1 MDVQTPEVRM
11 THVQIRKLL
20 FISLM
25 VSLNSCSTPVCSTGS
40 LQSPALNSP
49 LDFSVVGSLNPE
61 LSWNY
66 PDPGCHPQGYRID
79 LSLDRDFADTSLSG
93 GTGNPSTSWLPGSSL
108 QPGKEYFWKV
118 AAINDYTLG
127 PASSYRRFYT
137 GPYCDPAALAA
148 PNLIWPADG
157 ETVNTIMP
165 GLHWANG
172 NEGCLPQGYGIHL
185 SKDPSFADTSLNGGT
200 GNPSQYW
207 YPGDD
212 LEDCT
217 TYYWHVFSGIDT
229 TFGPES
235 ATRSFRTDASGTC
248 APAGTGSIAGL
259 VWHDLC
265 AVPDGPVSEPPPG
278 CIDLGGGEGLGAN
291 GTLDP
296 GEPGISGVSVRL
308 GQGVCMSGTILQTYL
323 TGADGRF
330 LFDNLPVGEYC
341 VYVDALD
348 PVNDLLIPGNWT
360 HPMRWVN
367 PTRQAV
373 ILGDGEHRTGLDFGW
388 DYQFLPMPPTPTPT
402 LAPTF
407 TPTLAPQKFFLASV
421 KPGKIY
427 YRGTSCGAMKAE
439 IQVKVADPKQTAG
452 VWFFARLRNKD
463 GEGTSGWADAQVMT
477 PLGSGW
483 YSYLLYSESL
493 PDFTKYENAW
503 VQYQFVAYDSGFNR
517 IATSEVYS
525 DLELSACH
533 K

>member
-1 MDVQTPEVRM
+1 M

-25 VSLNSCSTPVCSTGS
+25 VSLNSCSAPVCPTGS
-40 LQSPALNSP
+40 LQSPTLNSP

-185 SKDPSFADTSLNGGT
+185 SNDPSFADTSLNGGT

-235 ATRSFRTDASGTC
+235 ATRSFRTDVNGTC
-248 APAGTGSIAGL
+248 APAGSGSISGL
-259 VWHDLC
+259 VFHDLC
-265 AVPDGPVSEPPPG
+265 ALPYESVSTPPPG
-278 CIDLGGGEGLGAN
+278 CIDLGPVDGYGAN
-291 GTLDP
+291 GVYDP
-296 GEPGISGVSVRL
+296 GEPGIPGVHVKL
-308 GQGVCMSGTILQTYL
+308 LQGSCVSSTILQTAV
-323 TGADGRF
+323 TGPDGSF
-330 LFDNLPVGEYC
+330 AFDNLAAGDYC
-341 VYVDALD
+341 VFSDSLEADNVS
-348 PVNDLLIPGNWT
+348 VLIPGNWT
-360 HPMRWVN
+360 YPGYNIN
-367 PTRQAV
+367 PVTQAV
-373 ILGDGEHRTGLDFGW
+373 SLGNGEDFSGILFGW
-388 DYQFLPMPPTPTPT
+388 DYQFLPVPPTPTPT
-402 LAPTF
+402 PASTF
-407 TPTLAPQKFFLASV
+407 TPTLLPQAFFKASV
-421 KPGKIY
+421 KPDHIY
-427 YRGTSCGAMKAE
+427 YRGTNCGAMKAE
-439 IQVKVADPKQTAG
+439 FLVQVADPKQTAG
-452 VWFFARLRNKD
+452 VWLFVRLRNKE
-463 GEGTSGWADAQVMT
+463 GEGVTGWGGSFVMV
-477 PLGSGW
+477 PAGSGW
-483 YSYLLYSESL
+483 YRYLLYSGDIPE
-493 PDFTKYENAW
+493 FTKFEEAW
-503 VQYQFVAYDSGFNR
+503 VQFQFVAYDSGFNR

-525 DLELSACH
+525 DLELSVCH